1 MEIRGFAWISRI
13 TGYSAH
19 RPCLPRD
26 DRHDE
31 YGDGDGGVR
40 LRFDTFIALSCYV
53 QKIAKG

>member
-40 LRFDTFIALSCYV
+40 LRFDTFIAFSCYV
-53 QKIAKG
+53 LQIAK